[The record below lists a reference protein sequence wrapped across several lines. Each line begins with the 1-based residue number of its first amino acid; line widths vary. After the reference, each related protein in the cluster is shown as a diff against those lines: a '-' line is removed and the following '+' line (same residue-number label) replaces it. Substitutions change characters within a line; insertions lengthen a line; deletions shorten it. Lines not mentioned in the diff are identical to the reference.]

1 MSEYHAFTS
10 YHLQGATQTA
20 QTWLERL
27 RGCEAGFT
35 TIIQTNVEQAFVEA
49 NAILDTGTI

>member
-1 MSEYHAFTS
+1 MNEYHAFTS

-35 TIIQTNVEQAFVEA
+35 TTIQTNVEQAFVVV
-49 NAILDTGTI
+49 NAISDTGTI